1 MQRFIRETDNKHAVW
16 TQIGRWHGHRIC
28 YVNMLHFSNSCYV
41 FPGSHTLGVS
51 HCRNFQNRLWPI
63 KDDTLSPAFSG
74 MLEMICSN
82 PTLSDISFAQND
94 ATTLYFDNQY
104 FIDIQSGRGLLKIDS
119 EIATDPR
126 TQPYV
131 TAFGQNTQHFFDR
144 FSSGF
149 LKLSNY
155 KVLVGGKGEIRRDC
169 RFINS

>member
-1 MQRFIRETDNKHAVW
+1 
-16 TQIGRWHGHRIC
+16 
-28 YVNMLHFSNSCYV
+28 ML
-41 FPGSHTLGVS
+41 L
-51 HCRNFQNRLWPI
+51 
-63 KDDTLSPAFSG
+63 
-74 MLEMICSN
+74 
-82 PTLSDISFAQND
+82 
-94 ATTLYFDNQY
+94 LYILIINTSLTFKVD
-104 FIDIQSGRGLLKIDS
+104 

-131 TAFGQNTQHFFDR
+131 TAFGQNAQHFFYR

>member
-1 MQRFIRETDNKHAVW
+1 
-16 TQIGRWHGHRIC
+16 
-28 YVNMLHFSNSCYV
+28 
-41 FPGSHTLGVS
+41 
-51 HCRNFQNRLWPI
+51 
-63 KDDTLSPAFSG
+63 
-74 MLEMICSN
+74 MICSN
-82 PTLSDISFAQND
+82 PALSDISFAQND